1 MDPFGRTRVRRL
13 EREMLVEYRSAIGTV
28 TNVLSVQNLDAAVD
42 LASSAMDVRGFED
55 LKVQRGEAF
64 LEGLKARLTTFA

>member
-1 MDPFGRTRVRRL
+1 
-13 EREMLVEYRSAIGTV
+13 MLVEYRSAIGTV
-28 TNVLSVQNLDAAVD
+28 TNVLSSQNLDAAVD

-55 LKVQRGEAF
+55 LKVQRGAAF